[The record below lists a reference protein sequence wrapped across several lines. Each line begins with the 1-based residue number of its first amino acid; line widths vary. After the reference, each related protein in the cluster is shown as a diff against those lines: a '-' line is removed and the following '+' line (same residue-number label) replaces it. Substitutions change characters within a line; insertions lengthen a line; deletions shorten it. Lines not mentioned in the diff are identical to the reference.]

1 MGVALYLSKVNKEVI
16 DMPNSLQVRIK
27 KCVHKG
33 LLKEE
38 DFKRIVILP
47 PYASLDCKETLR
59 TSYEKA
65 YTLGYDAAME
75 EVKKIVFN
83 RYALI
88 ENSYEDVCAL
98 IRRWENE
105 RAR

>member
-1 MGVALYLSKVNKEVI
+1 
-16 DMPNSLQVRIK
+16 MPNSLRARLK

-33 LLKEE
+33 ILAEKDIDRL
-38 DFKRIVILP
+38 VVLP
-47 PYASLDCKETLR
+47 PHVSLD

>member
-1 MGVALYLSKVNKEVI
+1 
-16 DMPNSLQVRIK
+16 MPNSLRVRLK

-33 LLKEE
+33 ILKEE

-47 PYASLDCKETLR
+47 PYASLDFKETLR

-65 YTLGYDAAME
+65 YKLGYDAAMK
-75 EVKKIVFN
+75 EVKAIVFN
-83 RYALI
+83 RYSPV

-98 IRRWENE
+98 IRRWENDK
-105 RAR
+105 RRSG

>member
-1 MGVALYLSKVNKEVI
+1 
-16 DMPNSLQVRIK
+16 MPNSLRARLK

-33 LLKEE
+33 ILKDE

-65 YTLGYDAAME
+65 YKLGYDAAMK
-75 EVKKIVFN
+75 EVKEIVN
-83 RYALI
+83 KYSLI
-88 ENSYEDVCAL
+88 ENSYIDICAL
-98 IRRWENE
+98 VRRWEND
-105 RAR
+105 